1 LGDILHHKPLP
12 ADYFKVSVDIALESN
27 AELPIPDDV
36 AEVRL
41 VGEVIGSYVA
51 WPTKLISLNVEV
63 Y

>member
-12 ADYFKVSVDIALESN
+12 AGYLKVSVDMALESN

-41 VGEVIGSYVA
+41 VGETIGSYVA
-51 WPTKLISLNVEV
+51 WPAKLISLNVEV